1 MVTTAKAEVSK
12 GKTTSTKRKSNGGV
26 WPKTRKTCQSGQQV
40 KVPKIRIRE
49 QEDLPCGSNAPSLVG
64 EKGLNISCNAI

>member
-1 MVTTAKAEVSK
+1 MVTTAKADVSK

-26 WPKTRKTCQSGQQV
+26 WSTRKTCQIGQQV

-49 QEDLPCGSNAPSLVG
+49 QEDLPCGSNAPSVVVERG
-64 EKGLNISCNAI
+64 FEYKF